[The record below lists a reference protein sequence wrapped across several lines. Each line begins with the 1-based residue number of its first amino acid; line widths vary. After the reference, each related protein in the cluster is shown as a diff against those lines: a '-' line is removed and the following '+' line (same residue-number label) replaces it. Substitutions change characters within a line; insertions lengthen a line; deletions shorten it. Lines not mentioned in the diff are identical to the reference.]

1 MKVKLNEDLKEP
13 LNKKQKIKTSPSS
26 CFYSFLCWTFQLLI
40 WISLISILIME
51 RLHIRYSEYQLYILF
66 FSYIIYII
74 LELCSS
80 TCRFL
85 IDKKE
90 NLYTRLKKIYSSLP
104 KILFKCECYH
114 YVTTQYT
121 VTDSKGRTHTRTH
134 TEKVV
139 THRETYSFPYY
150 SFQDVSGLF
159 ILNQNV
165 KEMKNTVFIKLELDK
180 EINFADNISYYD
192 YLMQK
197 QHFYTTNKNRD
208 SYMDMWEIREIPD
221 FKKYHFI
228 KIRDKNICTI
238 GLFIYLLSVFLT
250 FAQFYKY
257 YVNCYSAYKNYK
269 IRKIISTRNDLQ
281 YIKFRDNLFP
291 LIPTIQF
298 LDKKYDF
305 KRNDTSFCFRQFKP
319 ATPNE
324 NEIHEADIY
333 KNEVPLYQ
341 INLQSGEVENIPYF
355 NEKDYNKNNQYKDVV
370 RCNNYNINYL
380 IDTNDNYERLAD
392 NTDNIEIQLIHD

>member
-1 MKVKLNEDLKEP
+1 M
-13 LNKKQKIKTSPSS
+13 
-26 CFYSFLCWTFQLLI
+26 FQSLT
-40 WISLISILIME
+40 WISLIFTIIIDKLYN
-51 RLHIRYSEYQLYILF
+51 HVSEYLLYIIC
-66 FSYIIYII
+66 FSYFIYII

-80 TCRFL
+80 TYKFL

-114 YVTTQYT
+114 YETTHYT
-121 VTDSKGRTHTRTH
+121 VTDSKGRTHKRTH

-165 KEMKNTVFIKLELDK
+165 KEMKNAVFIKLELDK

-208 SYMDMWEIREIPD
+208 SHMDWCEIREIPD
-221 FKKYHFI
+221 FKKYNFI

-250 FAQFYKY
+250 LGQFYKY
-257 YVNCYSAYKNYK
+257 YVNCYSVYKNYK

-305 KRNDTSFCFRQFKP
+305 KINDTSFCFRQFKP

-324 NEIHEADIY
+324 NGIHEADNY
-333 KNEVPLYQ
+333 KNEVPLYK

-355 NEKDYNKNNQYKDVV
+355 NEKDYNKNNQYKDIV

-380 IDTNDNYERLAD
+380 IDTNDNYDPFAD

>member
-1 MKVKLNEDLKEP
+1 MEENLTEDMKEP
-13 LNKKQKIKTSPSS
+13 LNKKQKIKTRPSS
-26 CFYSFLCWTFQLLI
+26 YCYSFFCWMFQLLT
-40 WISLISILIME
+40 WISLISTIIIEKLYN
-51 RLHIRYSEYQLYILF
+51 HVSENLLYIIC
-66 FSYIIYII
+66 FSYFIYII

-114 YVTTQYT
+114 YETNHYT
-121 VTDSKGRTHTRTH
+121 VKDSKGRTHTETY

-159 ILNQNV
+159 ILNQE
-165 KEMKNTVFIKLELDK
+165 KMKNAVFIKLELDK

-197 QHFYTTNKNRD
+197 QRFYTKNKNRD
-208 SYMDMWEIREIPD
+208 SHMDWCEIREIPD
-221 FKKYHFI
+221 FKKYNFI

-250 FAQFYKY
+250 LGQFYKY
-257 YVNCYSAYKNYK
+257 YVNCYSVYKNYK

-305 KRNDTSFCFRQFKP
+305 KINDTSFCFRQFKP

-324 NEIHEADIY
+324 NEIHEADNY

>member
-1 MKVKLNEDLKEP
+1 MEENLTEDMKEP
-13 LNKKQKIKTSPSS
+13 LNKKPKIKTRPSS

-40 WISLISILIME
+40 WISLIME
-51 RLHIRYSEYQLYILF
+51 KLHIRYSEYQLYIFF
-66 FSYIIYII
+66 FSYFIYII
-74 LELCSS
+74 IELCSS

-85 IDKKE
+85 FVKKE
-90 NLYTRLKKIYSSLP
+90 NLYTRLKKMYSSLP

-114 YVTTQYT
+114 YETTHYT
-121 VTDSKGRTHTRTH
+121 VTDSKGRTHKRTH

-159 ILNQNV
+159 ILNQE
-165 KEMKNTVFIKLELDK
+165 KMKNAVFIKLELDK

-197 QHFYTTNKNRD
+197 QSFYTTNKNRD
-208 SYMDMWEIREIPD
+208 SFMDMWEIREIPD
-221 FKKYHFI
+221 FKKYNFI

-257 YVNCYSAYKNYK
+257 YVNCYSVYKNYK

-281 YIKFRDNLFP
+281 YINLE
-291 LIPTIQF
+291 IIYF
-298 LDKKYDF
+298 L
-305 KRNDTSFCFRQFKP
+305 
-319 ATPNE
+319 
-324 NEIHEADIY
+324 
-333 KNEVPLYQ
+333 
-341 INLQSGEVENIPYF
+341 
-355 NEKDYNKNNQYKDVV
+355 
-370 RCNNYNINYL
+370 
-380 IDTNDNYERLAD
+380 
-392 NTDNIEIQLIHD
+392 